1 MVKVA
6 FIGGGNCEYIF
17 LKSEIAKQDF
27 HSLGIH
33 VVKVINALGENNL
46 DSTNIDRLV
55 EQCRLYSP
63 DKVVVVADVENDP
76 CFTVAKERIGSLPDV
91 ILLARKAFEAWL
103 LADTEAMK
111 KKFGSKYSYATPEN
125 TPHLPWDEIKKIA
138 KLYGMKTPENKLN
151 FTKEMVTRYGFSIL
165 KASQHK
171 YCQSAKYF
179 VEKLR
184 SLNS

>member
-27 HSLGIH
+27 QLLGIN
-33 VVKVINALGENNL
+33 VVKVLNALGENNL
-46 DSTNIDRLV
+46 DASNINSLV

-76 CFTVAKERIGSLPDV
+76 CFTIAKKRIGSMPDV

-103 LADTEAMK
+103 LADTDAMK
-111 KKFGSKYSYATPEN
+111 KKFGSNYSYATSEN
-125 TPHLPWDEIKKIA
+125 TPHLP
-138 KLYGMKTPENKLN
+138 
-151 FTKEMVTRYGFSIL
+151 
-165 KASQHK
+165 
-171 YCQSAKYF
+171 
-179 VEKLR
+179 
-184 SLNS
+184 